1 MEKPLI
7 PSFIHERMQDFQSH
21 GSMPAY
27 VIFIDL
33 SGFTPLTETLMDQG
47 ASGVEALTGILNEIF
62 EPLVAMVY
70 SRGGIIPY
78 FAGDAFLGVFPQE
91 EGLNEKAAN
100 KLLQTAL
107 AARNYFENRAFQFGD
122 FTIGLKIGLAS
133 GPVDWGIVGR
143 NRKAFYFR
151 GEPIDRCADAQA
163 LAKGRDFSIVL
174 DQTIQE
180 QLPSRT
186 QPHLRPLEQQFYY
199 LANNYRPVIPS
210 FPHAII
216 KAQDRSTIEQFL
228 PEAVIN
234 YKEEGEFRTVTTIFI
249 SFIGVDNH
257 RLLNRFAGVV
267 LELISNFSGYF
278 KEIDFGDKGGVMV
291 AFFGAPVS
299 FENNV
304 DRALEFIY
312 ALRQDLTGLQKKYK
326 LQYRVGMT
334 TGIAYT
340 GIIGGKE
347 RAQYAAVGNRV
358 NLAAR
363 LMTYADWGEAL
374 VDNAT
379 QKNQNFSFQPKGAI
393 KYKGIKGQIPTYKL
407 MSRKE
412 SPQSKHEG
420 SFMGRD
426 EEMEALINFAEP
438 LFDKEPGGLVSIY
451 GEAGIGKS
459 RLAHE
464 FNIALK
470 STGVIQ
476 WFSCQAD
483 EILRKSFNPF
493 IFFLRNYFKQSG
505 EQSSDRN
512 LDRFETKFE
521 ALAQQLENNPKAYV
535 KDLHAELIRTKSILA
550 ALIGIVYFDS
560 LWEQLDAKGRYE
572 NTIAAIINLL
582 LCEAS
587 IHPIVVEIEDAHWLE
602 PNSLELLQ
610 ELIRHTKDHSIVLL
624 IISRFSDNGKKPVFF
639 EAESLN
645 TMQTS
650 VLEVCLDDLDDN
662 IARIL
667 IEQKLN
673 GPLRNEFFEVLKR
686 TTNKNPFYLQQLLEY
701 FLEQGFLMKKEGK
714 WTLRNGNIQL
724 SDSINTIL
732 TARIDRLDPL
742 VKETVKTAA
751 VIGREFDLSILLDV
765 MRYNETFSSPKTDLR
780 QLLQEQVDIAE
791 QGQIWQEVGDQR
803 YIFKYSLLREAA
815 YNMQLLTRL
824 QTLHHHTAK
833 AIEKQFSDKLAP
845 RYIDLA
851 YHYERADIFDET
863 CEYLRKAADFARNN
877 YQNQKALDYY
887 ERLLGKLEQQT
898 MVIQKIKTLL
908 KKGRVLELI
917 GEWDESMD
925 AYQKALDLAK
935 KDRDALLLGKAHN
948 RMGSVLLLKGKYQE
962 GKRYLNAAEQLFK
975 SIDDHAGIAGVR
987 GNLGNLNLRQGNYK
1001 EAKKYFKDSIK
1012 LSRKHTNNPVNPQIV
1027 ANLGITHMNQ
1037 GAYDEGIKVQQKH
1050 LAIYEQQKDKRG
1062 MATLLTFMGVVFLE
1076 KGDYDKALDSFQRGL
1091 ELNVELG
1098 NKQLMAIAI
1107 GNIGIVYERK
1117 GNFEKAMEH
1126 YERDLRLCEEL
1137 GDKQGTAIALGLIGQ
1152 LLNIKGDFYQA
1163 IEYLQKD
1170 LMICEEL
1177 GYKKG
1182 IAKAVNTLGDIF
1194 FYLGQYERSIYFYD
1208 RAIEVT
1214 RRIGNKLVL
1223 GLSLVEKGS
1232 VLLED
1237 PSLGDLSEV
1246 SQEAQSIA
1254 QELGIPDLLFEAGML
1269 TAKTLIHRA
1278 EFEEARQLLEQLQ
1291 NEYPETAHRADTFF
1305 ELALVFP
1312 EIDRYRKE
1320 ALQLYQ
1326 QLYQETPHFTYQER
1340 IRMLKVGD

>member
-1 MEKPLI
+1 ME
-7 PSFIHERMQDFQSH
+7 DFQHH
-21 GSMPAY
+21 GSLSAY

-33 SGFTPLTETLMDQG
+33 SGFTPLTETLMDKG
-47 ASGVEALTGILNEIF
+47 ASGVEALTDILDEIF
-62 EPLVAMVY
+62 EPLVAVVY

-78 FAGDAFLGVFPQE
+78 FAGDAFIGIFPQE
-91 EGLNEKAAN
+91 EGMTPEAAN

-107 AARNYFENRAFQFGD
+107 AARFYFENRSFQFGD

-133 GPVDWGIVGR
+133 GTVEWGIVGR

-163 LAKGRDFSIVL
+163 LAKGKDFSIVV
-174 DQTIQE
+174 DQTIKA
-180 QLPSRT
+180 QLPPAVK
-186 QPHLRPLEQQFYY
+186 QHLRSLEGQFYF
-199 LANNYRPVIPS
+199 LSNNYRPSIPS
-210 FPHAII
+210 FPHAKI
-216 KAQDRSTIEQFL
+216 AQQDRAIIEKFL
-228 PEAVIN
+228 PESIIN
-234 YKEEGEFRTVTTIFI
+234 YQEEGEFRTVTTIFI
-249 SFIGVDNH
+249 SFRGVDNH

-312 ALRQDLTGLQKKYK
+312 ALRQDLTGLQKKYG

-334 TGIAYT
+334 TGIAFT

-347 RAQYAAVGNRV
+347 RSQYAAVGNRV

-379 QKNQNFSFQPKGAI
+379 QKNKNFSFQPKGAI

-407 MSRKE
+407 MGRKE

-426 EEMEALINFAEP
+426 QEMEALINFAEP
-438 LFDKEPGGLVSIY
+438 LFDQEPGGLVLLY

-464 FNIALK
+464 LSIALE
-470 STGVIQ
+470 STGRIQ

-493 IFFLRNYFKQSG
+493 IFFLRSYFNQST

-512 LDRFETKFE
+512 LDRFEAKFKE
-521 ALAQQLENNPKAYV
+521 LAQRLESHPKDAV
-535 KDLHAELIRTKSILA
+535 QTLRAELLRTRSILA

-572 NTIAAIINLL
+572 NTISAIINLF

-587 IHPIVVEIEDAHWLE
+587 TQPTIIEIEDAHWLE

-610 ELIRHTKDHSIVLL
+610 ELVRQIKDYPILLL
-624 IISRFSDNGKKPVFF
+624 IISRFSDSGTKPVFF
-639 EAESLN
+639 EPDLINNLESPI
-645 TMQTS
+645 
-650 VLEVCLDDLDDN
+650 LEISLRDLDDK
-662 IARIL
+662 IARLL
-667 IEQKLN
+667 IEQKLS
-673 GPLRNEFFEVLKR
+673 GPLKNEFFEVLKR

-701 FLEQGFLMKKEGK
+701 FLEQGFLIKKDNK
-714 WTLRNGNIQL
+714 WALRNGNIQL

-751 VIGREFDLSILLDV
+751 VIGREFDLSILFDV
-765 MRYNETFSSPKTDLR
+765 MRYNETFANQQSDLR
-780 QLLQEQVDIAE
+780 QLLQEQLDTAE
-791 QGQIWQEVGDQR
+791 QGQIWQEVSDQR

-824 QTLHHHTAK
+824 QTLHHLTAK
-833 AIEKQFSDKLAP
+833 AIEKHFANKLAP

-851 YHYERADIFDET
+851 YHYEHADIFDKT

-887 ERLLGKLEQQT
+887 ERLLGKLGQQT
-898 MVIQKIKTLL
+898 QLIQKIKTLL
-908 KKGRVLELI
+908 KKGRILELI
-917 GEWDESMD
+917 GEWDQSIE
-925 AYQKALDLAK
+925 AYEKALELAK
-935 KDRDALLLGKAHN
+935 KDRDALLLGQAHN
-948 RMGSVLLLKGKYQE
+948 RMGSVMLLKGEYLE
-962 GKRYLNAAEQLFK
+962 GKRYLNAAEQLFE
-975 SIDDHAGIAGVR
+975 SIDDHAGIADVR
-987 GNLGNLNLRQGNYK
+987 GNLGNLHLRQGDYE
-1001 EAKKYFKDSIK
+1001 EAKKYFTDSIQHYQK
-1012 LSRKHTNNPVNPQIV
+1012 YTEETINPQIV
-1027 ANLGITHMNQ
+1027 ANLGLTHMNQ
-1037 GAYDEGIKVQQKH
+1037 GDFDEGIKVQQKH
-1050 LAIYEQQKDKRG
+1050 LSVYEKQKDKRG
-1062 MATLLTFMGVVFLE
+1062 MATILTFMGVVFLE

-1098 NKQLMAIAI
+1098 NKQLTAIAI

-1117 GNFEKAMEH
+1117 GDFEKAMEH
-1126 YERDLRLCEEL
+1126 YERDLRICEEL

-1152 LLNIKGDFYQA
+1152 LLNIMGKFYQA

-1223 GLSLVEKGS
+1223 GFSLVEKGT

-1237 PSLGDLSEV
+1237 PSLGDLASVSE
-1246 SQEAQSIA
+1246 EAQA
-1254 QELGIPDLLFEAGML
+1254 LARELGNPDLLFEAGML
-1269 TAKTLIHRA
+1269 SAKTLIHRA
-1278 EFEEARQLLEQLQ
+1278 EFEAARELLEQLQ
-1291 NEYPETAHRADTFF
+1291 IDYPEIAHRADTFF
-1305 ELALVFP
+1305 ELALIFP
-1312 EIDRYRKE
+1312 EIDLYRRQ
-1320 ALQLYQ
+1320 ALKLYQ
-1326 QLYQETPHFTYQER
+1326 RLYQETPHFTYQER
-1340 IRMLKVGD
+1340 IRILEHGD

>member
-1 MEKPLI
+1 
-7 PSFIHERMQDFQSH
+7 
-21 GSMPAY
+21 
-27 VIFIDL
+27 
-33 SGFTPLTETLMDQG
+33 MDKG
-47 ASGVEALTGILNEIF
+47 ASGVEALTSILNEIF
-62 EPLVAMVY
+62 EPLVAVVY

-78 FAGDAFLGVFPQE
+78 FAGDAFLGIFPQ
-91 EGLNEKAAN
+91 AAGVGPEAAEQ
-100 KLLQTAL
+100 LLQTAL
-107 AARNYFENRAFQFGD
+107 AVRDYFENRAFQFGD

-133 GPVDWGIVGR
+133 GPVEWGIVGR

-151 GEPIDRCADAQA
+151 GDPIDRCADAQA

-174 DQTIQE
+174 DQTIQQ
-180 QLPSRT
+180 QLSLGT
-186 QPHLRPLEQQFYY
+186 QAHLRPLEQHFYS
-199 LANNYRPVIPS
+199 LANHYRPAIPS
-210 FPHAII
+210 FPHVTISNQNRSII
-216 KAQDRSTIEQFL
+216 EKFL
-228 PEAVIN
+228 PEAILD
-234 YKEEGEFRTVTTIFI
+234 YQGEGEFRTVTTIFI
-249 SFIGVDNH
+249 SFTGVDNH

-267 LELISNFSGYF
+267 LELTSNFSGYF

-291 AFFGAPVS
+291 VFFGAPVS

-312 ALRQDLTGLQKKYK
+312 ALRQDLTGLQKQYK

-374 VDNAT
+374 VDSAI
-379 QKNQNFSFQPKGAI
+379 QKNKNFSFQPKGAI

-407 MSRKE
+407 IGRKE

-426 EEMEALINFAEP
+426 QEMEALINFAEP
-438 LFDKEPGGLVSIY
+438 LFDQKPGGMVLLY

-464 FNIALK
+464 LDIALEA
-470 STGVIQ
+470 TGSIQ
-476 WFSCQAD
+476 WFSCQVD

-493 IFFLRNYFKQSG
+493 IFFLRNYFKQSA
-505 EQSSDRN
+505 EQTSDRN
-512 LDRFETKFE
+512 LDRFEAKFE
-521 ALAQQLENNPKAYV
+521 ELARQLEDYPKPAV
-535 KDLHAELIRTKSILA
+535 QTLRAELLRTKSILA
-550 ALIGIVYFDS
+550 ALIGIVYFNS

-572 NTIAAIINLL
+572 NTISAIINLL

-587 IHPIVVEIEDAHWLE
+587 IHPIVIEIEDAHWLE

-610 ELIRHTKDHSIVLL
+610 ELVRQIKGYPIILL
-624 IISRFSDNGKKPVFF
+624 IISRFSDRGTKPAFLEPEVL
-639 EAESLN
+639 ETIDTPILEISLN
-645 TMQTS
+645 D
-650 VLEVCLDDLDDN
+650 LEDKIV
-662 IARIL
+662 RVL

-673 GPLRNEFFEVLKR
+673 GPLKNEFFETLKK

-701 FLEQGFLMKKEGK
+701 FLEQDLLIKQDGK
-714 WTLRNGNIQL
+714 WALRNNNIQL
-724 SDSINTIL
+724 SDSVNTVL

-765 MRYNETFSSPKTDLR
+765 MRYNEVFSNQKVDLR

-791 QGQIWQEVGDQR
+791 QGQIWREVGDQR
-803 YIFKYSLLREAA
+803 YIFKYSILREAA
-815 YNMQLLTRL
+815 YNMQLITRL
-824 QTLHHHTAK
+824 QTLHRLTAK
-833 AIEKQFSDKLAP
+833 AIEKHFSDKLAP

-851 YHYERADIFDET
+851 YHYEHADVFDQT
-863 CEYLRKAADFARNN
+863 CEYLHKAADFARNN

-887 ERLLGKLEQQT
+887 ERLLGKLSQQT
-898 MVIQKIKTLL
+898 QFIQKVKTLL

-917 GEWDESMD
+917 GEWDQSIE
-925 AYQKALDLAK
+925 AYQKALELAK
-935 KDRDALLLGKAHN
+935 KDRDALLLGQAHN
-948 RMGSVLLLKGKYQE
+948 RMGSVLLLKGEYLE
-962 GKRYLNAAEQLFK
+962 GKRYLKAAEQLFK
-975 SIDDHAGIAGVR
+975 SIDDHAGIAEAR
-987 GNLGNLNLRQGNYK
+987 GNLGNLHFRQGNYK
-1001 EAKKYFKDSIK
+1001 EAKKYFMDSIQ
-1012 LSRKHTNNPVNPQIV
+1012 LFQKHTTEAISPQTV
-1027 ANLGITHMNQ
+1027 ANLGLTYMNQ
-1037 GAYDEGIKVQQKH
+1037 GAYDEGIKVQKKH
-1050 LAIYEQQKDKRG
+1050 LAIYKQHKDKRG
-1062 MATLLTFMGVVFLE
+1062 MATILTFMGVVFLE
-1076 KGDYDKALDSFQRGL
+1076 KGDYDRALRSFQRGL
-1091 ELNVELG
+1091 DLNVELG
-1098 NKQLMAIAI
+1098 NKQLTAIAI

-1117 GNFEKAMEH
+1117 GDFEKAMEH
-1126 YERDLRLCEEL
+1126 YERDLRICEEL

-1152 LLNIKGDFYQA
+1152 LLNIMGDFYQA

-1194 FYLGQYERSIYFYD
+1194 FYLGQYERSLYFYD

-1237 PSLGDLSEV
+1237 PGLGELAKV
-1246 SQEAQSIA
+1246 SQEAQQIA
-1254 QELGIPDLLFEAGML
+1254 QELGNPDLLFEAGML
-1269 TAKTLIHRA
+1269 SAKTLIHRA
-1278 EFEEARQLLEQLQ
+1278 EFEEARSLLEQLQ
-1291 NEYPETAHRADTFF
+1291 KDYPETAHRADTFF

-1312 EIDRYRKE
+1312 EIDRYRKK

-1326 QLYQETPHFTYQER
+1326 QLYRETPHFTYQER
-1340 IRMLKVGD
+1340 IRILKDGD